1 MLSCEF
7 CEISKTIFSYRLH
20 PVAASV
26 LLKKKKFKANKRI
39 DKGNSLKSGLSPGTP
54 RPETGDPETR
64 GSGTRDP
71 ETWDTETLE
80 LGPWALGL
88 VTLGHGILTA
98 RALVMGPCD

>member
-64 GSGTRDP
+64 DP

-88 VTLGHGILTA
+88 VTLGHGILTP
-98 RALVMGPCD
+98 RALVMGPWDHVTSN